1 MLFWGIEMGNFMEQL
16 VLEIGSVLCGYCSI
30 KSEMSFNSLNVQ
42 APATIRLIFWMEQR
56 TQEIS

>member
-16 VLEIGSVLCGYCSI
+16 VLGIGSFLYGYCSI

-42 APATIRLIFWMEQR
+42 APATIRLTFWMEQR